1 MELDTVLEWKD
12 LIPSAGTI
20 TKTPSTKYIITN
32 GVTGGGTG
40 PTDQKPPKPVPTP
53 TTPTPGTETGGWGPT
68 PGSSDFA

>member
-20 TKTPSTKYIITN
+20 TKTPSTKYIVTN

-40 PTDQKPPKPVPTP
+40 PTDLKPPKPVPKDDGGSTFTP
-53 TTPTPGTETGGWGPT
+53 PDDGGEY
-68 PGSSDFA
+68 A